1 MLGYLRLASHYNII
15 DKPNERSSHSRITIR
30 GGGIIFVIAVLLWY
44 FLEGFQYPLFVAGFL
59 IISTVSFIDDLGH
72 VPNRLRITAH
82 LVTVVLL
89 LLEVL
94 NLESVVGV
102 STNHPAST
110 YLIFIVVIPIAIG
123 FLNAYNFM
131 DGINGITVMNA
142 LVTLGTLFYLNQ
154 EIHFMDQDLLVHAS
168 MGLLIFG
175 FFNFRKKAVCFAGD
189 VGAVSMA
196 FLITFTLI
204 TLIMATENYYFIALI
219 FVYGV
224 DSVGT
229 IIERLIKREN
239 IFQAHRS
246 HLYQLMANES
256 HIPHVQ
262 VSLIYGGTQL
272 FINVWFIYS
281 ISQGT
286 TPSMIAFFS
295 SLTILIVIFAVAKI
309 KFYKVF
315 AVG

>member
-1 MLGYLRLASHYNII
+1 
-15 DKPNERSSHSRITIR
+15 
-30 GGGIIFVIAVLLWY
+30 
-44 FLEGFQYPLFVAGFL
+44 
-59 IISTVSFIDDLGH
+59 
-72 VPNRLRITAH
+72 
-82 LVTVVLL
+82 
-89 LLEVL
+89 
-94 NLESVVGV
+94 
-102 STNHPAST
+102 
-110 YLIFIVVIPIAIG
+110 
-123 FLNAYNFM
+123 
-131 DGINGITVMNA
+131 
-142 LVTLGTLFYLNQ
+142 
-154 EIHFMDQDLLVHAS
+154 MDQDLLVHAS